1 MRKVRIGKL
10 NISLGILA
18 VALTAAVSS
27 VAFFIGIGKAWQ
39 KNEPPVFDNPV
50 VESCSAEE
58 KEDVTIASE
67 PVAEIVIAKSGKTEE
82 KQKTGKN
89 FNADKEK
96 KGRDEGNI
104 SEVNDAKKEKSV
116 KNENEADDVNVAKN
130 ENEAKNINATQN
142 ENEAEDVDAAGKVN
156 ESGKVKENPDNKSEM
171 IFLFSFDGNNIVNEA
186 VHEKEN
192 LQTEVKN
199 TQEDKKSAKD
209 VKKDDYVKKELVLT
223 GLSQGEKKAKK
234 SKELVCRYN
243 PEMDI
248 DLSDEE
254 YEILCRIVEAEAG
267 DQDVYGRILVANVI
281 LNRTKFWEF
290 PDTVK
295 EVVFQVNSNG
305 AVQFSPI
312 SDGSFYRVEISDLT
326 KKAVNSALAGDDYS
340 DGALYFFMRSAT
352 SASKASWFDTLDFVL
367 KYGCHEFFK

>member
-1 MRKVRIGKL
+1 MKKVRIGKL

-39 KNEPPVFDNPV
+39 KNAAPVFDNPV

-58 KEDVTIASE
+58 KEDVTISSE

-82 KQKTGKN
+82 KQKKDKN
-89 FNADKEK
+89 LNADKDK
-96 KGRDEGNI
+96 KGCDEGNI
-104 SEVNDAKKEKSV
+104 SEDNDAKKEKSV
-116 KNENEADDVNVAKN
+116 K
-130 ENEAKNINATQN
+130 N

-199 TQEDKKSAKD
+199 TQEDKKNAKD
-209 VKKDDYVKKELVLT
+209 VKKDDNVKKELVLT

-248 DLSDEE
+248 ELSDEE